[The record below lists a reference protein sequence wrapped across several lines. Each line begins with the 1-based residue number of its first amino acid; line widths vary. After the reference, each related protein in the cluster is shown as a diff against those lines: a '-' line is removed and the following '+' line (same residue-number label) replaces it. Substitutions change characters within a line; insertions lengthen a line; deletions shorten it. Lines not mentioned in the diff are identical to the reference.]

1 MAFVDSLLQLSN
13 AQSITTAAASTL
25 VYDVTGAGVGNAPSM
40 TFGTNTTNYG
50 VDIGNSQTPASPC
63 ALFTVTTAGTG
74 TGTVAFGIEAALNS
88 SNSEGTYIRLATTK
102 AWVGTTLLAGNSI
115 ILPIPP
121 WAQIGPAMHLPRFYR
136 FYYDQTGDGAVH
148 VSAFILLNPP
158 AGYVS
163 TQIASNFVA
172 P

>member
-1 MAFVDSLLQLSN
+1 MAFVDTLLQLSN
-13 AQSITTAAASTL
+13 AQAITTSAASTNL
-25 VYDVTGAGVGNAPSM
+25 YDVTGAGSGVAPSM

-63 ALFTVTTAGTG
+63 ALFTVTTTGTG
-74 TGTVAFGIEAALNS
+74 TGTIAFGIEAALNS
-88 SNSEGTYIRLATTK
+88 SNSPGPYVRLATS
-102 AWVGTTLLAGNSI
+102 ALYVGTALLAGNSI

-121 WAQIGPAMHLPRFYR
+121 WAQIAPAMHLPRFYR
-136 FYYDQTGDGAVH
+136 FYYDQTGNGAVS

>member
-1 MAFVDSLLQLSN
+1 MAFVDTSLQLSN
-13 AQSITTAAASTL
+13 AQNVTAAAASTV

-50 VDIGNSQTPASPC
+50 VDIGNSQTLASPC
-63 ALFTVTTAGTG
+63 ALFVITTTGTG
-74 TGTVAFGIEAALNS
+74 TGTIAFGIEAALNS
-88 SNSEGTYIRLATTK
+88 SNSEGTYVRLTTS
-102 AWVGTTLLAGNSI
+102 AAYVGTALLAGNTI

-121 WAQIGPAMHLPRFYR
+121 WAQIAPAMHLPRFYR
-136 FYYDQTGDGAVH
+136 AYYDQTGNGAVH
-148 VSAFILLNPP
+148 VSTFILMNPP

-163 TQIASNFVA
+163 TQIASNFTA